1 MTILDVAIVGGGLSG
16 LFVGFELGRKLKWVL
31 FEASSRVGGRLI
43 NAPAT
48 TIDMGG
54 AWVWPE
60 YQPNMRDLVYRLSL
74 TMFAQPG
81 DADSTRIVGGAVQF
95 IDRLCGRMQETR
107 ACQNDS
113 DGCKN
118 EIRLNSPITSCKLLS
133 AHDFPNENNPLI
145 RLEIADGTHVLA
157 RRVVF
162 AVPPQLLSTTVS
174 FDPLLSESKQAA
186 MSASRTWM
194 AGVTK
199 VALVY
204 PKRFWDASSSFAGLP
219 SFSGP
224 AFQVYDAGPRD
235 ESVAALTFFSHVP
248 PESLAQSNDS
258 MLANQVADQMAN
270 HWRNLGTPKCAE
282 LAHTFTR
289 YYVHRWPENPY
300 ISGTDSRPDRIHPHP
315 APSVALSTPE
325 WNGRLLFAGTETD
338 LVSPGV
344 MEGAIGAAKRAL
356 KQLSHERKVGTV
368 RDSEKAVTRV

>member
-1 MTILDVAIVGGGLSG
+1 VIPVDPRSTTSISAPFTVNGELMTILDVAIVGGGLSG

-43 NAPAT
+43 NSPAT

-60 YQPNMRDLVYRLSL
+60 YQPNMRDLVYCLSL
-74 TMFAQPG
+74 TMFDQPG

-95 IDRLCGRMQETR
+95 IDRLCGRIQETR

-118 EIRLNSPITSCKLLS
+118 GIRLNSPITSCKLLS

-174 FDPLLSESKQAA
+174 FDPPLSESKQAA

-224 AFQVYDAGPRD
+224 AFQVYDAGPSD

-270 HWRNLGTPKCAE
+270 HL
-282 LAHTFTR
+282 
-289 YYVHRWPENPY
+289 VHPN
-300 ISGTDSRPDRIHPHP
+300 
-315 APSVALSTPE
+315 APSWRTRSRAIMCIDGRKIHTLAVRTPDQIAYTLIPRHQLHCPPP
-325 WNGRLLFAGTETD
+325 NGTAACSL
-338 LVSPGV
+338 PGP
-344 MEGAIGAAKRAL
+344 KRTWCH
-356 KQLSHERKVGTV
+356 QV
-368 RDSEKAVTRV
+368 

>member
-16 LFVGFELGRKLKWVL
+16 LFVGFELGIKLKWVL
-31 FEASSRVGGRLI
+31 FEASARVGGRLV
-43 NAPAT
+43 NAPST

-81 DADSTRIVGGAVQF
+81 DADSARIVGGAVQF
-95 IDRLCGRMQETR
+95 IDRLCRRIQETR
-107 ACQNDS
+107 ASQNDTV
-113 DGCKN
+113 DCMNG
-118 EIRLNSPITSCKLLS
+118 IRLNSPITSCKMLS
-133 AHDFPNENNPLI
+133 AHDFPNESNPLI
-145 RLEIADGTHVLA
+145 RLEIADGTHVVA
-157 RRVVF
+157 RTVVF
-162 AVPPQLLSTTVS
+162 AIPPQLLPATVS
-174 FDPLLSESKQAA
+174 FDPPLSETKQAA
-186 MSASRTWM
+186 MNSSRTWM

-204 PKRFWDASSSFAGLP
+204 PKRFWDVSSTFASLP

-224 AFQVYDAGPRD
+224 AFQVYDAGSSD

-248 PESLAQSNDS
+248 PESPAQSNDS

-270 HWRNLGTPKCAE
+270 HWTNLGTPQYAE
-282 LAHTFTR
+282 LAHTYTSYF
-289 YYVHRWPENPY
+289 VHRWPDDPY
-300 ISGTDSRPDRIHPHP
+300 ISGKDSRPDRIYHHP
-315 APSVALSTPE
+315 APSLALSTPE

-356 KQLSHERKVGTV
+356 KQLS
-368 RDSEKAVTRV
+368 